1 MAEPYH
7 YPTKGD
13 LLILDENL
21 VARFQPLDLGS
32 GLSFVNGA
40 LTVTPTP
47 GGGTYQGASPS
58 NITVGGIPAGTA
70 ILGMTYDALW
80 EMLLIT
86 YLSPSFSSFNMSGQS
101 TIIECGNS
109 VSGTKTFT
117 WGTTYSGNVQANS
130 VAIQD
135 VTGGTDLATGLANDG
150 TEAVAIVTAT
160 RTSPGSYSWRA
171 QATDTNSVVFNSGD
185 FTVVWYFRICIG
197 TSANATLTEA
207 QIEALST
214 QSLNAS
220 FSGTYAL
227 AAGDY
232 KYFSWPDSYGS
243 PTAAT
248 GFKDTST
255 GFPVSM
261 ADAADNAAYSNVQ
274 NGWNYAL
281 VSVTNTFGV
290 TVNYRVYRS
299 KNLLGGSLNVQ
310 IS

>member
-1 MAEPYH
+1 MAVPYH

-21 VARFQPLDLGS
+21 VARFQPLDLGA
-32 GLSFVNGA
+32 GLAFVNGA
-40 LTVTPTP
+40 LTVTSTSSNI
-47 GGGTYQGASPS
+47 YQGASPS
-58 NITVGGIPAGTA
+58 NITVGGIPSGTA

-86 YLSPSFSSFNMSGQS
+86 YLSPAFSSFNMSGQS
-101 TIIECGNS
+101 QSLECGDS
-109 VSGTKTFT
+109 VTGTKTFT
-117 WGTTYSGNVQANS
+117 WGTTNSGNVQANS
-130 VAIQD
+130 VVIQD
-135 VTGGTDLATGLANDG
+135 VTGGTNLATGLANDG

-171 QATDTNSVVFNSGD
+171 QATNTNSVVFSTGN
-185 FTVVWYFRICIG
+185 FTVNWYFRGYAG

-207 QIEALST
+207 QIEALA
-214 QSLNAS
+214 LNALQAS
-220 FSGTYAL
+220 FATTYIM

-232 KYFSWPDSYGS
+232 KYFSWPDSFGS

-281 VSVTNTFGV
+281 VSVTNTLGV

-299 KNLLGGSLNVQ
+299 KNLLGGSINVQ
-310 IS
+310 VS